1 VALVGAHAGLAA
13 ARWQDLTAALAGISV
28 AVLGAALWK
37 RRSAGIPAAILLAG
51 MAYGVSVASSDP
63 TFDRASALVAALLLL
78 AAELGFWSLELAAPI
93 RYEPAI
99 LARRLVLITAL
110 GLGALCAAGVVAA
123 AAARD
128 ADPSLLL
135 EGFGVVAAIVI
146 VAGLAGLARAHA
158 PGKRLDAG

>member
-1 VALVGAHAGLAA
+1 VGAHAGLAA
-13 ARWQDLTAALAGISV
+13 VRWQDVTAVLAGSSV

-37 RRSAGIPAAILLAG
+37 RRAAAIPLAILLSG

-63 TFDRASALVAALLLL
+63 AFDRASAVVAALLLL

-93 RYEPAI
+93 RYEPMI
-99 LARRLVLITAL
+99 LAHRLALLTAL

-123 AAARD
+123 TAERD

-135 EGFGVVAAIVI
+135 EGFGVVAAVVI
-146 VAGLAGLARAHA
+146 VAGLAGLARTRT
-158 PGKRLDAG
+158 PG